1 MLKETN
7 LCLYA
12 SVSAIRHWAEIWQT
26 EAGITPQ
33 TCTTRREPRYSSITT
48 SAQRSTSNTEAYRQ
62 KSTPYPTPQPK
73 NSKQPRHNVS
83 HPTPKHTD
91 KSQHR
96 TPHHNS
102 RTPKKSPRGVQ
113 RGRGFTAPL
122 RFSTAS
128 QSKKTRPS
136 AKQESKNKTKNQ
148 PHNKQRKRKSQ
159 RKIKKKNKRKN
170 KGEKAWKIWNSFST
184 S

>member
-1 MLKETN
+1 MDCGSL
-7 LCLYA
+7 LYA
-12 SVSAIRHWAEIWQT
+12 TWTAEFRRRALHV
-26 EAGITPQ
+26 ENLITVPLH
-33 TCTTRREPRYSSITT
+33 PP
-48 SAQRSTSNTEAYRQ
+48 SAQRSASNTEAYRQ

-96 TPHHNS
+96 ITHHNP
-102 RTPKKSPRGVQ
+102 RTSKKSPRGVQ

-170 KGEKAWKIWNSFST
+170 KGEKA
-184 S
+184 

>member
-1 MLKETN
+1 MGCGTLAV
-7 LCLYA
+7 YA
-12 SVSAIRHWAEIWQT
+12 AWVVEPRPHMPHRLRLPAVRHMDCRI
-26 EAGITPQ
+26 PQ
-33 TCTTRREPRYSSITT
+33 TCTARLEPHYSSTAT
-48 SAQRSTSNTEAYRQ
+48 PSAQRFTSNTEAYRQ
-62 KSTPYPTPQPK
+62 KSIPYPTPQPK

-96 TPHHNS
+96 ITHHNP

-136 AKQESKNKTKNQ
+136 AKKSKLKPKTNHTINKDKEN
-148 PHNKQRKRKSQ
+148 HK
-159 RKIKKKNKRKN
+159 
-170 KGEKAWKIWNSFST
+170 EK
-184 S
+184 

>member
-1 MLKETN
+1 MPHGLWN
-7 LCLYA
+7 LGHICRIGCGPLLYA
-12 SVSAIRHWAEIWQT
+12 TWTAEFRRRASHI
-26 EAGITPQ
+26 ENLITVPL
-33 TCTTRREPRYSSITT
+33 
-48 SAQRSTSNTEAYRQ
+48 
-62 KSTPYPTPQPK
+62 QP
-73 NSKQPRHNVS
+73 PRHNVS
-83 HPTPKHTD
+83 HPIPKHTD

-96 TPHHNS
+96 ITHHNP

-128 QSKKTRPS
+128 QSKKNQ
-136 AKQESKNKTKNQ
+136 ALCQESKNKTKNQ

-170 KGEKAWKIWNSFST
+170 KGEKA
-184 S
+184 

>member
-1 MLKETN
+1 MPHGLWN
-7 LCLYA
+7 LGRICRIDCGSLLYA
-12 SVSAIRHWAEIWQT
+12 TWIAEFRRRASHV
-26 EAGITPQ
+26 ENLITVPL
-33 TCTTRREPRYSSITT
+33 
-48 SAQRSTSNTEAYRQ
+48 
-62 KSTPYPTPQPK
+62 QP
-73 NSKQPRHNVS
+73 PRHNVS
-83 HPTPKHTD
+83 HPIPKHTD

-96 TPHHNS
+96 ITHHNP

-170 KGEKAWKIWNSFST
+170 KGEKA
-184 S
+184 